1 MQVTTPSGYVV
12 TFKDEADLT
21 YRDKRL
27 VQKAFLSSTS
37 INQKSPTAIDMK
49 ASIIFEAQDE
59 LLKIILLEIKDK
71 GGVSVTGNLFDY
83 VGTKMPDEDADAVY
97 KVVTETLTTS
107 KIAKN

>member
-1 MQVTTPSGYVV
+1 MQITTPSGYVV

-37 INQKSPTAIDMK
+37 INAKTQGNLDMK

-59 LLKIILLEIKDK
+59 LLKIILLEIKNK
-71 GGVSVTGNLFDY
+71 EGVAVTENLFDF
-83 VGTKMPDEDADAVY
+83 VGTKMPNDDADAVY
-97 KVVTETLTTS
+97 KVVTDTLTTS